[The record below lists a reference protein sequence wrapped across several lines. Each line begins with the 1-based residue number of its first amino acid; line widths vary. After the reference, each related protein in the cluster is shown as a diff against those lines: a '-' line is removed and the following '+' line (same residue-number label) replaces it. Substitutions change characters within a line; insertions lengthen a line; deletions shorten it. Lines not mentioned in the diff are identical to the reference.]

1 MNRNLR
7 KLWLI
12 VPDQLPAVIRRCPK
26 CKGKTEF
33 HNSGKFRV
41 NANGKL
47 LDVWLIYRCSH
58 CDTSWNMTIIER
70 ANKENINKTEYEGFL
85 SNSPSLAASY
95 GSDRELFIKNKAEI
109 AEIKTGYHILETG
122 TVAPVHESAYMEI
135 QIKNPSG
142 LKLRADA
149 LLAGELAVSRSQI
162 KKWFDGGLV
171 ISGQEVLSPGTKVV
185 DGMYIQIKKEEAIR
199 QESLDV

>member
-1 MNRNLR
+1 MKRNLR

-12 VPDQLPAVIRRCPK
+12 VPDQLPAVLRRCPK
-26 CKGKTEF
+26 CKGKRQFE
-33 HNSGKFRV
+33 NSGKFRV

-70 ANKENINKTEYEGFL
+70 ANPETINKSEYEGFL
-85 SNSPSLAASY
+85 SNSPQLAASY
-95 GSDRELFIKNKAEI
+95 GSDWELFIKNKAEI
-109 AEIKTGYHILETG
+109 AEIKAGYHILEAE
-122 TVAPVHESAYMEI
+122 TVAPVNETAYMEI

-142 LKLRADA
+142 MKLRADA
-149 LLAGELAVSRSQI
+149 LLAGELSVSRSRI
-162 KKWFDGGLV
+162 KKWFDSGLV
-171 ISGQEVLSPGTKVV
+171 TSGQEVLLPGAKIV
-185 DGMYIQIKKEEAIR
+185 DGMLIQIKKEEAIR

>member
-1 MNRNLR
+1 MF
-7 KLWLI
+7 
-12 VPDQLPAVIRRCPK
+12 PTSCP
-26 CKGKTEF
+26 
-33 HNSGKFRV
+33 
-41 NANGKL
+41 L
-47 LDVWLIYRCSH
+47 
-58 CDTSWNMTIIER
+58 
-70 ANKENINKTEYEGFL
+70 
-85 SNSPSLAASY
+85 
-95 GSDRELFIKNKAEI
+95 
-109 AEIKTGYHILETG
+109 TGYHILETG